1 MTIFLILERSVDAVS
16 PLVRDYHYMSLFY
29 DLKDIK
35 NHKINGVGPE
45 KKSFS
50 LV

>member
-1 MTIFLILERSVDAVS
+1 VTIFLILDRPVDAVS
-16 PLVRDYHYMSLFY
+16 PLVRDYHYLPLFY

-35 NHKINGVGPE
+35 SHKINGVGSE